1 MAFKDSIAQ
10 LIAGLFL
17 ENPAKSKSFAQLRSA
32 LELSGIQMQARLESG
47 KANPELLRHII
58 QIESWGQH
66 RLRSSIGEVRF
77 EMNGSGAYAPDAA
90 LGWDELKSE
99 FAKVRQETL
108 EIACRLELA
117 NPLPGPVVH
126 NQFGPLSVK
135 GWLQYLNIHASTE
148 LRKLRPA

>member
-1 MAFKDSIAQ
+1 MVFKDSIAQ

-17 ENPAKSKSFAQLRSA
+17 ENPAKSKSITQLRSA

-47 KANPELLRHII
+47 NANPELLRHII
-58 QIESWGQH
+58 QIEAWGQH
-66 RLRSSIGEVRF
+66 RLRSSLGEVRF
-77 EMNGSGAYAPDAA
+77 EMDRSGAFAPDAA

-99 FAKVRQETL
+99 FINVRQETL
-108 EIACRLELA
+108 EIARRLELA
-117 NPLPGPVVH
+117 NPPPGPVVH

-135 GWLQYLNIHASTE
+135 GWLRYLNIHASME

>member
-1 MAFKDSIAQ
+1 MALKDSMAQ

-17 ENPAKSKSFAQLRSA
+17 EQPAKRKSFAQLRSA
-32 LELSGIQMQARLESG
+32 LELSGVQMQARLESG

-66 RLRSSIGEVRF
+66 RLRSSLSEVRL
-77 EMNGSGAYAPDAA
+77 EMDRSGAYAPDAA

-108 EIACRLELA
+108 EIARRLELA
-117 NPLPGPVVH
+117 SPPPSPVVH
-126 NQFGPLSVK
+126 NQFGPVSVK
-135 GWLQYLNIHASTE
+135 GWLWYLNIHASME

>member
-17 ENPAKSKSFAQLRSA
+17 ENPAKSKSFTQLRSA

-58 QIESWGQH
+58 QIEIWGQH
-66 RLRSSIGEVRF
+66 RLRSSIGEIRF
-77 EMNGSGAYAPDAA
+77 EMDRSGAFAPDTA

-99 FAKVRQETL
+99 FTTVRQETL
-108 EIACRLELA
+108 EIAQRLELA
-117 NPLPGPVVH
+117 NPPPGPVMH
-126 NQFGPLSVK
+126 NQFGLLSVK
-135 GWLQYLNIHASTE
+135 GWLRYLNIHASTE